1 MANLRDIRDRIGSVK
16 STQQI
21 TKAMK
26 MVAAARLRKAQERIM
41 ATRPYAYNLRSVL
54 NRLALSA
61 EEPNRLLSTGKKP
74 DKIMVV
80 IVGSD
85 RGLCGG
91 FNTNLFRYIE
101 DEFKT
106 TYREYLDSGNLSLV
120 CIGRKANEHFT
131 KRGYDVIERHPGFFD
146 DLAFEPTAE
155 IMKDALSRFMNSE
168 YDGVYIAYNEFK
180 TVLSQNRIIE
190 QLLPV
195 TKVDYGI
202 EPVHAMAHD
211 QGTDYIF
218 EPSAA
223 DILEQIVPLHVN
235 IQLWRAVL
243 ESNASEQG
251 ARMAAMDNATE
262 NAKEIIRVLNLEY
275 NQARQAS
282 ITTEISEIVSGA
294 EALSQ

>member
-1 MANLRDIRDRIGSVK
+1 MANLRDIRDRISSVK

-26 MVAAARLRKAQERIM
+26 MVAAARLRKAQEKM
-41 ATRPYAYNLRSVL
+41 VATRPYATNLRILMS
-54 NRLALSA
+54 RLADNLEVHSRMLDIG
-61 EEPNRLLSTGKKP
+61 EKPEHILL
-74 DKIMVV
+74 VV
-80 IVGSD
+80 IGSD

-91 FNTNLFRYIE
+91 FNTNLFRFVE
-101 DEFKT
+101 DELKT
-106 TYREYLDSGNLSLV
+106 TFREYLENDRLSLV

-131 KRGYDVIERHPGFFD
+131 KRNYNVIDRYPGFFD
-146 DLAFEPTAE
+146 HLSFEVTADV
-155 IMKDALSRFMNSE
+155 MKGIRSKFME
-168 YDGVYIAYNEFK
+168 KEVDGVFIAYNEFK
-180 TVLSQNRIIE
+180 TVLTQNRKIE

-195 TKVDYGI
+195 KKMDLNESTETAAVQNSLDYLI
-202 EPVHAMAHD
+202 EPSP
-211 QGTDYIF
+211 
-218 EPSAA
+218 EK
-223 DILEQIVPLHVN
+223 ILEQIVPLYVN
-235 IQLWRAVL
+235 ILMWRALL

>member
-1 MANLRDIRDRIGSVK
+1 MANLRDIRDRISSVK

-26 MVAAARLRKAQERIM
+26 MVAAARLKKAQNRIM
-41 ATRPYAYNLRSVL
+41 SARPYAYNLRSVL
-54 NRLALSA
+54 NRLAQSTESL
-61 EEPNRLLSTGKKP
+61 NRMLVTQSKP
-74 DKIMVV
+74 EKILVLV
-80 IVGSD
+80 VGSD

-101 DEFKT
+101 DELKT
-106 TYREYLDSGNLSLV
+106 TFREYLDNDTLSLV
-120 CIGRKANEHFT
+120 CIGRKASDHFS
-131 KRGYDVIERHPGFFD
+131 KRGYDVIDRHPGFFD
-146 DLAFEPTAE
+146 HLTFESTAAV
-155 IMKDALSRFMNSE
+155 MKDALGRFMNKE
-168 YDGVYIAYNEFK
+168 YDSVYIAYNEFK
-180 TVLSQNRIIE
+180 TVLSQNRVIE

-195 TKVDYGI
+195 TNVGQETDSG
-202 EPVHAMAHD
+202 HD
-211 QGTDYIF
+211 IAVEEGYDYIF
-218 EPSAA
+218 EPSDT

-235 IQLWRAVL
+235 VQLWRAVL

>member
-26 MVAAARLRKAQERIM
+26 MVAAARLRKAQERIL
-41 ATRPYAYNLRSVL
+41 ATRPYAYNLRAVI
-54 NRLALSA
+54 NRLAA
-61 EEPNRLLSTGKKP
+61 GFEEENRLLDFSGKP
-74 DKIMVV
+74 EKILMVV
-80 IVGSD
+80 VGSD

-91 FNTNLFRYIE
+91 FNTNLFRFVE
-101 DEFKT
+101 DELKT
-106 TYREYLDSGNLSLV
+106 TYSEYLQQGRLSLI

-131 KRGYDVIERHPGFFD
+131 KREYDVIDRYPGFFD
-146 DLAFEPTAE
+146 HLTFESTAE
-155 IMKDALSRFMNSE
+155 VMDKVLAMFLE
-168 YDGVYIAYNEFK
+168 EQYDGVFLAFNEFK
-180 TVLSQNRIIE
+180 TVLTQNRIIE

-195 TKVDYGI
+195 NRVDFSSMT
-202 EPVHAMAHD
+202 PVKSD
-211 QGTDYIF
+211 SYTSVDYIF
-218 EPSAA
+218 EPSP
-223 DILEQIVPLHVN
+223 DRILEQIVPLHVKM
-235 IQLWRAVL
+235 QMWRAVL